1 MYNFHEKT
9 FDNRMVSYCSVPNF
23 ALEIVEEH
31 PTLTNAAKLVYS
43 RALRWAVKQR
53 NSNYNFSIAW
63 FVEKLKLDRKTVSSA
78 IKQLKELNFF
88 SDDGI
93 VIPTPREQDFIKTNK
108 TTNHTT
114 INTQQVSSDNHKQRE
129 YQTIQRSTTEK
140 VRVVDSARP
149 NDNQPINNSDLATTS
164 KDLVETVKDIITFI
178 EFVGVNSKAASLQIE
193 KLTQLGFDYNGF
205 ITAQRESKGAI
216 TDLSTF
222 IEDKAI
228 EGKTPVEEGIIPHQC
243 PKIPHPIN
251 NTISTIKNNNTG
263 VVLSSTQNVGS
274 SQPPAVLPNK
284 GPIYHLDK
292 FIRGA
297 LGKLVPRSSI
307 PTMLTEVKCDLQ
319 RRISQG
325 ETDVRKNLNF
335 IFKLISTDQWNC
347 RYT

>member
-43 RALRWAVKQR
+43 RALRWAVRQR

-88 SDDGI
+88 SDNGI

-108 TTNHTT
+108 TNNHTP
-114 INTQQVSSDNHKQRE
+114 ISTQQVSSDNRKQRQ
-129 YQTIQRSTTEK
+129 YQTIQQPTTEK
-140 VRVVDSARP
+140 VEIVKSAKP
-149 NDNQPINNSDLATTS
+149 SDNQPIHNSELETTS
-164 KDLVETVKDIITFI
+164 KASVENVKDIITFI
-178 EFVGVNSKAASLQIE
+178 EFVGVNSKVASLQIK
-193 KLTQLGFDYNGF
+193 KLTQMGFDYNGF
-205 ITAQRESKGAI
+205 IKAQRESKGTKI
-216 TDLSTF
+216 DLNTF
-222 IEDKAI
+222 INDSTTE
-228 EGKTPVEEGIIPHQC
+228 EKTPVAEGIIPHQC

-251 NTISTIKNNNTG
+251 NTISTIRNNNTG
-263 VVLSSTQNVGS
+263 GVLLSVQNVGS
-274 SQPPAVLPNK
+274 QPPVILPNK

-292 FIRGA
+292 FIKGA
-297 LGKLVPRSSI
+297 LSKLVPNSSI
-307 PTMLTEVKCDLQ
+307 PTMLKEVKCDLQ

-325 ETDVRKNLNF
+325 ETNIRKNLNF

>member
-93 VIPTPREQDFIKTNK
+93 VIPSPREQDFIKTNK
-108 TTNHTT
+108 PTNHTP
-114 INTQQVSSDNHKQRE
+114 INTQQVSSDNRKQRQ
-129 YQTIQRSTTEK
+129 YQTIRQSTTEK
-140 VRVVDSARP
+140 VEIVDSARP
-149 NDNQPINNSDLATTS
+149 NDNQSINNSDLATTS
-164 KDLVETVKDIITFI
+164 KESVETVKDIIKFI

-205 ITAQRESKGAI
+205 ITAQRKSKNVI
-216 TDLSTF
+216 IDLNAF
-222 IEDKAI
+222 IDDKAI
-228 EGKTPVEEGIIPHQC
+228 EGKTPVEEGIIPQQC

-251 NTISTIKNNNTG
+251 NTISIIKNNNTG
-263 VVLSSTQNVGS
+263 VVLSSTQNICS
-274 SQPPAVLPNK
+274 SQPPTVLPNK

-292 FIRGA
+292 FIKGA

-307 PTMLTEVKCDLQ
+307 P
-319 RRISQG
+319 S
-325 ETDVRKNLNF
+325 F
-335 IFKLISTDQWNC
+335 INTNNAYRS
-347 RYT
+347 